1 MSIAVQNIPEI
12 LIYEMVNGKPIYYK
26 DYREYLDGKKQIE
39 ELMGSSYLQSLIGTE
54 LVILLSQLLDMRKYR
69 IMSNEIGLKF
79 AKKSWRA
86 ADLAI
91 YEKASLKDVPLDNKY
106 LEVAPE
112 IVIEIDTKANLEEV
126 KNPLGYYQEK
136 TDQLL
141 NFGVKKVVW
150 IFTDTKKIMIAENID
165 DWQITSWRLDIE
177 IVDDVNV
184 NIADLIKSAEI

>member
-177 IVDDVNV
+177 IVDGVNV

>member
-91 YEKASLKDVPLDNKY
+91 YEKASLKNVPLDNKY

-177 IVDDVNV
+177 IVDGVNV
-184 NIADLIKSAEI
+184 NIAELIKSAEI

>member
-1 MSIAVQNIPEI
+1 MSVAVQNIPEI
-12 LIYEMVNGKPIYYK
+12 LIYEMVNGNPIYYRGYK
-26 DYREYLDGKKQIE
+26 DYLTGTKELA

-54 LVILLSQLLDMRKYR
+54 LVILLSQLLDMGKYR

-91 YEKASLKDVPLDNKY
+91 YEKIKLKNVPLDNKY
-106 LEVAPE
+106 LEIAPE
-112 IVIEIDTKANLEEV
+112 IVIEIDTKANLEEI

-141 NFGVKKVVW
+141 NFGVKKIIW
-150 IFTDTKKIMIAENID
+150 IFTDTKKIMIAEDKD
-165 DWQITSWRLDIE
+165 DWQIISWKIDVE
-177 IVDDVNV
+177 IFEGLKV
-184 NIADLIKSAEI
+184 NITKIIESAEK